1 MAMCQPAKRS
11 RCGTSFGATDPPSNL
26 QVPPAAV
33 AGGPRFRS
41 LPTLVADPDSGGN
54 VRARSW
60 SPLTGKAFTHWRAQ
74 ELQEAAAHLPAAR
87 ASDEIQASVQ
97 QHPVTVIEGSTGTGK
112 STQVIQTV
120 LEMQWYR
127 QVPWGIVVQVCPIIE
142 PLRDLHQRLEEEMDA
157 WHQIHLS
164 CPRQAPW

>member
-1 MAMCQPAKRS
+1 MAMSRSVKRS
-11 RCGTSFGATDPPSNL
+11 RCEPFLG
-26 QVPPAAV
+26 VPPGEV

-41 LPTLVADPDSGGN
+41 LPTLVADLDSGGN
-54 VRARSW
+54 VRVRRW
-60 SPLTGKAFTHWRAQ
+60 SPLTGKEFRRGRAQ
-74 ELQEAAAHLPAAR
+74 ELQETAAHLPAAR
-87 ASDEIQASVQ
+87 AYSEIMAAVQ
-97 QHPVTVIEGSTGTGK
+97 RYPVTIIQGSTGTGK

-120 LEMQWYR
+120 LEMRRNR
-127 QVPWGIVVQVCPIIE
+127 QVSSGIVAQVCPIIE